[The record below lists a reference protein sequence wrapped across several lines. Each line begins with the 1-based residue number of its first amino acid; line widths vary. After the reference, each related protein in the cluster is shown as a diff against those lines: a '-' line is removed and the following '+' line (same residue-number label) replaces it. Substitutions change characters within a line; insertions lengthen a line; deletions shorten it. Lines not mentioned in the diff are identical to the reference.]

1 MTSWLHRQRL
11 EAVRG
16 VVRASGARS
25 VLDLG
30 CGDGD
35 LLTELAGE
43 PQIERLVGI
52 DLSHEALAR
61 LRIRLGSLLDDGG
74 DRIRLIHGSLIEAG
88 PKYTGFDCAV
98 LVETIEHV
106 DPARL
111 GSLER
116 AVFATM
122 RPATVVVTTPNA
134 EFNGL
139 LGVPSNRFRHP
150 DHRFEWDRP
159 RFRRWAAGVA
169 ARNSY
174 QVTSSDIA
182 GNHRDLGGAS
192 QMAVFERP
200 NVEDPETARP

>member
-11 EAVRG
+11 DAVLG
-16 VVRASGARS
+16 VVRASKASS

-35 LLTELAGE
+35 LLTELAEE

-61 LRIRLGSLLDDGG
+61 LRVRLGSLLDDGS
-74 DRIRLIHGSLIEAG
+74 DRIKLVHGSLIEAG
-88 PKYTGFDCAV
+88 PRYAGFDCAV

-134 EFNGL
+134 EFNRL
-139 LGVPSNRFRHP
+139 LGVPANRFRHP

-159 RFRRWAAGVA
+159 RFRQWAEGVA
-169 ARNSY
+169 SRNGY
-174 QVTSSDIA
+174 QVSCSDIA
-182 GNHRDLGGAS
+182 GNHRDLGGTS

-200 NVEDPETARP
+200 HGDETARP

>member
-11 EAVRG
+11 EAVLAAVRG
-16 VVRASGARS
+16 CGARS

-35 LLTELAGE
+35 LLALLADE

-52 DLSHEALAR
+52 DLSQEALAR
-61 LRIRLGSLLDDGG
+61 LRTRLGTKLTETAG
-74 DRIRLIHGSLIEAG
+74 RIAIVHGSLIEAG
-88 PKYTGFDCAV
+88 PRYAGFDCAV

-122 RPATVVVTTPNA
+122 RSATVVVTTPNA
-134 EFNGL
+134 EFNAL
-139 LGVPSNRFRHP
+139 LGVPLNRFRHP

-159 RFRRWAAGVA
+159 RFRQWAEGVA
-169 ARNSY
+169 ARNRY
-174 QVTSSDIA
+174 LVTCSDIA
-182 GNHRDLGGAS
+182 GNHRDFGGAS
-192 QMAVFERP
+192 QMARFVRQE
-200 NVEDPETARP
+200 VEVSEAP

>member
-11 EAVRG
+11 DAVLRA
-16 VVRASGARS
+16 VRASGARS

-43 PQIERLVGI
+43 RQIDRLVGI

-61 LRIRLGSLLDDGG
+61 LRTRLGSLLDEGVE
-74 DRIRLIHGSLIEAG
+74 RIKLVHGSLIEAG
-88 PKYTGFDCAV
+88 PTYTGFDCAV

-116 AVFATM
+116 AVFAVM

-139 LGVPSNRFRHP
+139 LGVPPNRFRHP

-159 RFRRWAAGVA
+159 RFRQWAEGVA
-169 ARNSY
+169 LRNRY
-174 QVTSSDIA
+174 QVACSDIA
-182 GNHRDLGGAS
+182 GNHRDLGGTS
-192 QMAVFERP
+192 QMAVFERLLAADQVP
-200 NVEDPETARP
+200 A